1 MLHALDLTR
10 SFQAAK
16 TPWQAV
22 SKNDNGAIECAAHG
36 FAKAALQDTLAALPI
51 VTYEAGEIVI
61 ADGSRTGRLLI
72 LKNGTVTILKD
83 DKEIA
88 KVAEPGAVFGEL
100 SVLLDQPHTAE
111 VRALET
117 SQFHIADA
125 TALLSQNPTAVL
137 YVATVLAQRLHVA
150 NHALIQLKSQLQTGE
165 PHNVVA
171 KTVSRI
177 SKSSPAVASQPC
189 LCRIPI
195 RSVCLIEKLSFCCG
209 AGQTPVGPRPDA
221 GRHCCPAR
229 VVRQES
235 RVDLAPI
242 EPTLKKS
249 GPT

>member
-10 SFQAAK
+10 SFQTAK

-22 SKNDNGAIECAAHG
+22 SKNDNETIECAHLG
-36 FAKAALQDTLAALPI
+36 SAKAAFQNTLAALPL
-51 VTYEAGEIVI
+51 VTYEAGETVI

-111 VRALET
+111 VRALEI

-137 YVATVLAQRLHVA
+137 YVATILAQRLDVA
-150 NHALIQLKSQLQTGE
+150 NHALIQLKSQLQTRE

-171 KTVSRI
+171 KTVGRMEQLL
-177 SKSSPAVASQPC
+177 AGGGAS
-189 LCRIPI
+189 L
-195 RSVCLIEKLSFCCG
+195 VY
-209 AGQTPVGPRPDA
+209 AGYPYDPFA
-221 GRHCCPAR
+221 
-229 VVRQES
+229 
-235 RVDLAPI
+235 
-242 EPTLKKS
+242 
-249 GPT
+249 